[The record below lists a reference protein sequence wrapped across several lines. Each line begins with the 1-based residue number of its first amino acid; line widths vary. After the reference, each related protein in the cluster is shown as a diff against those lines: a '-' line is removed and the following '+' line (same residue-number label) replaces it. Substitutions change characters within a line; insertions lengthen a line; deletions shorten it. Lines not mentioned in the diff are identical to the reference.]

1 LPPVLNKKAYM
12 GFICKK
18 GRKLKGLSDF
28 GLAYQDQSCT
38 GKGDD
43 VAVKTTRSCSI
54 GTMADVRYEYE
65 IT

>member
-1 LPPVLNKKAYM
+1 M

-43 VAVKTTRSCSI
+43 IAVKTTRSCSI